1 MKRAF
6 GVGVVLLFALSG
18 ASLQLQ
24 IPLHSGASSPSPER
38 KSARITSRTLT
49 GNVLDKSDQP
59 VPNAV
64 VYLKNTKTLAVKTF
78 IAQDDGS
85 YRFPELAN
93 NVDYEVFAQRNGK
106 KSDTKVL
113 SQFDDREQPHINLR
127 IDVNK

>member
-6 GVGVVLLFALSG
+6 GASAVLLFALNCP
-18 ASLQLQ
+18 SLQLQ
-24 IPLHSGASSPSPER
+24 IPLHSGSSSPSPER
-38 KSARITSRTLT
+38 KSPRVTSRTLT

-59 VPNAV
+59 VPDAV
-64 VYLKNTKTLAVKTF
+64 VYLKNTKTLSVKTF
-78 IAQDDGS
+78 IAQNDGS

-93 NVDYEVFAQRNGK
+93 NIDYEVYAQRNGK

>member
-6 GVGVVLLFALSG
+6 VAGVALLVAVNCAAFQFTLPLGGSG
-18 ASLQLQ
+18 S
-24 IPLHSGASSPSPER
+24 SSSPDR
-38 KSARITSRTLT
+38 KSSRTNTRTLT
-49 GNVLDKSDQP
+49 GSVLDKSDQP

-64 VYLKNTKTLAVKTF
+64 VYLKNTKTLAVKTV
-78 IAQDDGS
+78 IAGNNGS
-85 YRFPELAN
+85 YRFPEVSN
-93 NVDYEVFAQRNGK
+93 NVDYEVYAQRNGK